1 MTPALSL
8 LLDAGDDLDAALAG
22 IESTQLVRDLRD
34 GSELLVAT
42 HRPTGRQLPWLREV
56 VLDETDPARR
66 LDALLA
72 AATGTWVAVLGAGDR
87 LEPGGL
93 EAVGERL
100 RATPDVDV
108 LYTDEQWPAPG
119 AEGIFTK
126 PRWSLEYERGIDYL
140 GRLCVVRRELA
151 VAVGGFTGGADGA
164 APAGALEWD
173 LHLRCVERTDRV
185 AHLPVVAV
193 TRAAAPAVDDAAW
206 DAGLA
211 VVARHLARTGQDATT
226 SRAAYPGGVVVERRV
241 PRPPL
246 VSVVV
251 PTGGGRRVVG
261 GTEQLLVERCV
272 RGLVERTDHPAWEL
286 VLVTSHGT
294 DPSVAATV
302 RAVVGEDRVVVVDV
316 PGPFNFS
323 RSVNHGVAAARGEL
337 VLLLNDDVEPIEP
350 DWLTR
355 MVSVASDP
363 TVGAVGARLVLEDGR
378 LQHVGIV
385 ANDDWVASHVLMFE
399 PDGRTHFGLGV
410 LDTDFDAATGA
421 CLLLRRD
428 LYAQVGGLDED
439 LPLNFNDV
447 DLCFKVRRTGLRV
460 VVTPRAHLH
469 HYESSTRDAALRDE
483 ELAHMER
490 FWRWRTWSDPWVNT
504 RSTA

>member
-1 MTPALSL
+1 MSAALSL

-22 IESTQLVRDLRD
+22 IASTELVRPVRD

-42 HRPTGRQLPWLREV
+42 RRPTGRPLPWVREL
-56 VLDETDPARR
+56 VLDDPDPARR

-87 LEPGGL
+87 LEPGAL

-100 RATPDVDV
+100 RATPDADV
-108 LYTDEQWPAPG
+108 LYTDEQWPATG
-119 AEGIFTK
+119 ADGIFTK
-126 PRWSLEYERGIDYL
+126 PRWSPEYERGIDYL
-140 GRLCVVRRELA
+140 GRLCAVRRDLA
-151 VAVGGFTGGADGA
+151 LAVGGFAGGADGP

-185 AHLPVVAV
+185 GHLPVVAV
-193 TRAAAPAVDDAAW
+193 TRASAPPVDDATW
-206 DAGLA
+206 DAGVA
-211 VVARHLARTGQDATT
+211 AVARHVARTGQDATT
-226 SRAAYPGGVVVERRV
+226 SRSSYPGGVVVERRV
-241 PRPPL
+241 PQPPL

-251 PTGGGRRVVG
+251 PTGGGRRVVR
-261 GTEQLLVERCV
+261 GTEELLVERCV
-272 RGLVERTDHPAWEL
+272 RGLVEGTDHPAWEL
-286 VLVTSHGT
+286 VLVTSQGT

-302 RAVVGEDRVVVVDV
+302 RAIAGEDRVTVVDV
-316 PGPFNFS
+316 PGTFNFS

-350 DWLTR
+350 GWLTR
-355 MVSVASDP
+355 MVSVAADP
-363 TVGAVGARLVLEDGR
+363 AVGAVGARLVLEDGR

-410 LDTDFDAATGA
+410 LDADFDAATGA

-428 LYAQVGGLDED
+428 LYAEVGGLDED

-447 DLCFKVRRTGLRV
+447 DLCFKVRRAGLRV
-460 VVTPRAHLH
+460 VVTPLAHLH
-469 HYESSTRDAALRDE
+469 HYESSTREAALRDD

-490 FWRWRTWSDPWVNT
+490 FWRWLTWSDPWVNT